1 MKSSSVTGQPGQRC
15 EMKFKIAKLLLTLM
29 VTARCLENAF
39 QSTLHFYT
47 ILGIQKTILIHK
59 TLAETVSTQQTW
71 PDISHGTCKKREN

>member
-15 EMKFKIAKLLLTLM
+15 EMKFKIAKLLLTLT
-29 VTARCLENAF
+29 VTVRCLENAF

-59 TLAETVSTQQTW
+59 TLAETVSA
-71 PDISHGTCKKREN
+71 